1 MAKRFFYVCAGLLML
16 AASYDLGTRNASA
29 AGSMVIPTEV
39 ATLSGVLNDGETI
52 PLPVYADGTTALESE
67 CKWTVAL
74 HHIGSGPPPGGSGWW
89 REETCSADGRLVHC
103 FAYAYNSEWFTLAGD
118 VNYLIIATR
127 GTGGPT
133 AVQSQSFGSLKAK
146 YR

>member
-1 MAKRFFYVCAGLLML
+1 MPRGFFYFCGGLLML
-16 AASYDLGTRNASA
+16 AATYHLGTRTAGAAS
-29 AGSMVIPTEV
+29 SMVIPTEV

-67 CKWTVAL
+67 CKWIVGL

-89 REETCSADGRLVHC
+89 REETCSADGRLVRCH
-103 FAYAYNSEWFTLAGD
+103 AYAYNSEWFTLAGS
-118 VNYLIIATR
+118 VNYLIVATR
-127 GTGGPT
+127 GASAPTG
-133 AVQSQSFGSLKAK
+133 AAQQSFGALKAK